1 MAAPPGA
8 GPSASSCYN
17 CFFHCQR
24 GFSLTWL
31 VIIPSVLFLIAGSAL
46 AYVVG
51 AAAVLAFISV
61 DKIRYLAILPQRIFS
76 QLDVFAMMAMVL
88 FIMTGEV
95 MNRTGVTRY
104 LIDFSMSI
112 VGRLKGG
119 LGHVNIMTSIFFAG
133 VSGSAV
139 ADAAAL
145 SNTLVPAMREQGY
158 PNRYAGAVTAASSVI
173 GPIIPPSIILIFYG
187 AWMQVSIGG
196 LFAAGIVPGLVL
208 GGALLL
214 TNGVLA
220 HRHDHPGG
228 RGSDVPA
235 FLPSLVKSAPALA
248 LPVIILGGIVFGIA
262 TPTEAAAVAVAAALA
277 AGFFYGGVSMP
288 VLWKCLERSAILTG
302 SIFMVMTAA
311 ACAAYV
317 GSLEQWPQA
326 IARMATESGLTGI
339 YFLLLINL
347 VFLIAGMFMDV
358 PMALALLVPLFGPA
372 AVAQGIDPIHL
383 GIILCLNLTMGL
395 ITPPLGGCL
404 IVVSAISGENY
415 WSLARATLPFIVVE
429 VLVLL
434 LITLAPWLSLGLPRL
449 LGFM

>member
-1 MAAPPGA
+1 M
-8 GPSASSCYN
+8 
-17 CFFHCQR
+17 F
-24 GFSLTWL
+24 WL
-31 VIIPSVLFLIAGSAL
+31 VLILSVLFLASGTAL

-51 AAAVLAFISV
+51 AAAVLTFIAS
-61 DKIRYLAILPQRIFS
+61 DNIRYLAVLPQRIFS
-76 QLDVFAMMAMVL
+76 QLDIFALMAMVL

-104 LIDFSMSI
+104 LIDFSMAI

-145 SNTLVPAMREQGY
+145 SNTLIPAMRDKGY
-158 PNRYAGAVTAASSVI
+158 TRRYAGAVTAASSVI

-196 LFAAGIVPGLVL
+196 LFAAGIIPGLIL
-208 GGALLL
+208 GLALLL
-214 TNGVLA
+214 TNGFLA
-220 HRHDHPGG
+220 HRRNHPGG
-228 RGSDVPA
+228 KGTEIPPFWGS
-235 FLPSLVKSAPALA
+235 LRRSAPALF
-248 LPVIILGGIVFGIA
+248 LPVIILGGIVFGVA
-262 TPTEAAAVAVAAALA
+262 TPTEAAGVAVAAALG
-277 AGFFYGGVSMP
+277 AGLIYGGVSGR
-288 VLWKCLERSAILTG
+288 VIRECLERTAVLSG
-302 SIFMVMTAA
+302 SIFLVMTAA

-317 GSLEQWPQA
+317 GSLEQWPQQ
-326 IARMATESGLTGI
+326 IAKMASDSGLTGV
-339 YFLLLINL
+339 YFLLLINVIFL
-347 VFLIAGMFMDV
+347 VAGMFMDI

-415 WSLARATLPFIVVE
+415 WTLAKSTMPFIVVE
-429 VLVLL
+429 IGVLL
-434 LITLAPWLSLGLPRL
+434 CITLFPVVSLYLPKV
-449 LGFM
+449 LGFL

>member
-1 MAAPPGA
+1 MA
-8 GPSASSCYN
+8 
-17 CFFHCQR
+17 
-24 GFSLTWL
+24 WL
-31 VIIPSVLFLIAGSAL
+31 VVISVFLFLVSGAAL

-51 AAAVLAFISV
+51 AAAVMTFIAS
-61 DKIRYLAILPQRIFS
+61 DNIRYLAILPQRIFS
-76 QLDVFAMMAMVL
+76 QLDIFALMAMVL

-104 LIDFSMSI
+104 LIEFSMSI
-112 VGRLKGG
+112 VGRFKGG
-119 LGHVNIMTSIFFAG
+119 LGHVNILTSIFFAG

-145 SNTLVPAMREQGY
+145 SNTLIPAMREQGY
-158 PNRYAGAVTAASSVI
+158 TNQYAGAVTAASSVI

-196 LFAAGIVPGLVL
+196 LFAAGILPGLLL
-208 GGALLL
+208 GVALLIA
-214 TNGVLA
+214 NAVFA

-228 RGSDVPA
+228 RGTHVPRFA
-235 FLPSLVKSAPALA
+235 PSFVKSIPALL
-248 LPVIILGGIVFGIA
+248 LPTIILGGIVFGIA
-262 TPTEAAAVAVAAALA
+262 TPTEAAGVAVAAALM
-277 AGFFYGGVSMP
+277 AGFFYGGVNFR
-288 VLWKCLERSAILTG
+288 VIWQCVERTAILTG
-302 SIFMVMTAA
+302 SIFMVIAAA

-317 GSLEQWPQA
+317 GSLEQWPQQ
-326 IARMATESGLTGI
+326 IAKLTTDSGVTGI

-372 AVAQGIDPIHL
+372 AVAQGVDPIHL

-415 WSLARATLPFIVVE
+415 WKLARATLPFIGVE
-429 VLVLL
+429 IVVLL
-434 LITLAPWLSLGLPRL
+434 VITLIPSLSLLLPRV
-449 LGFM
+449 LGFL

>member
-1 MAAPPGA
+1 MAW
-8 GPSASSCYN
+8 
-17 CFFHCQR
+17 FV
-24 GFSLTWL
+24 
-31 VIIPSVLFLIAGSAL
+31 VILAILFLVAGAAL

-51 AAAVLAFISV
+51 AAAVLAFIAT
-61 DKIRYLAILPQRIFS
+61 DNIRYLAVLPQRIFS
-76 QLDVFAMMAMVL
+76 QLDIFALMAMVL

-112 VGRLKGG
+112 VGRFKGG

-158 PNRYAGAVTAASSVI
+158 TNRYAGAITAASSVI

-196 LFAAGIVPGLVL
+196 LFAAGILPGLLL
-208 GGALLL
+208 GGALLVA
-214 TNGVLA
+214 NAVFA
-220 HRHDHPGG
+220 HRQDHPGG
-228 RGSDVPA
+228 RGTEVPPVW
-235 FLPSLVKSAPALA
+235 PSFVKSIPALL
-248 LPVIILGGIVFGIA
+248 LPTIILGGIVFGIA

-277 AGFFYGGVSMP
+277 AGFFYGGVNLKV
-288 VLWKCLERSAILTG
+288 VLKCIENTAILSG
-302 SIFMVMTAA
+302 SIFMVIAAA
-311 ACAAYV
+311 ACFAYV
-317 GSLEQWPQA
+317 GSLEQWPQQ
-326 IARMATESGLTGI
+326 IARLATESGVSGI
-339 YFLLLINL
+339 AFLLLINL
-347 VFLIAGMFMDV
+347 IFLIAGMFMDV

-372 AVAQGIDPIHL
+372 AVAQGVHPIHL

-415 WSLARATLPFIVVE
+415 WALAKTILPFIVVE
-429 VLVLL
+429 LIVLL
-434 LITLAPWLSLGLPRL
+434 VITLIPPISLFLPRV
-449 LGFM
+449 LGFL

>member
-1 MAAPPGA
+1 MA
-8 GPSASSCYN
+8 
-17 CFFHCQR
+17 
-24 GFSLTWL
+24 WIV
-31 VIIPSVLFLIAGSAL
+31 VILSILFLAAGAAL

-51 AAAVLAFISV
+51 AAAVLAFIAT
-61 DKIRYLAILPQRIFS
+61 DNIRYLAVLPQRIFS
-76 QLDVFAMMAMVL
+76 QLDIFALMAMVL

-112 VGRLKGG
+112 VGRFKGG

-158 PNRYAGAVTAASSVI
+158 TNRYAGAVTAASAVI

-196 LFAAGIVPGLVL
+196 LFAAGILPGLLL
-208 GGALLL
+208 GAALLIA
-214 TNGVLA
+214 NAIFA

-228 RGSDVPA
+228 RGAEVPP
-235 FLPSLVKSAPALA
+235 FWPSFVKSIPALL
-248 LPVIILGGIVFGIA
+248 LPTIILGGIVFGIA

-277 AGFFYGGVSMP
+277 AGFFYGGVNLK
-288 VLWKCLERSAILTG
+288 VIRRCIERTAILTG
-302 SIFMVMTAA
+302 SIFMVLAAA

-317 GSLEQWPQA
+317 GSLEQWPQQ
-326 IARMATESGLTGI
+326 IATLAMKSGFTGI
-339 YFLLLINL
+339 SFLLLIN
-347 VFLIAGMFMDV
+347 VIFLIAGMFMDV

-372 AVAQGIDPIHL
+372 AVAQGVHPIHL

-415 WSLARATLPFIVVE
+415 WKLARAILPFIVVE
-429 VLVLL
+429 LIVLL
-434 LITLAPWLSLGLPRL
+434 VITFFPPISLFLPRV
-449 LGFM
+449 LGFL

>member
-1 MAAPPGA
+1 MA
-8 GPSASSCYN
+8 
-17 CFFHCQR
+17 
-24 GFSLTWL
+24 WL
-31 VIIPSVLFLIAGSAL
+31 VVILSILFLVTGAAL

-51 AAAVLAFISV
+51 AAAVLAFIAT
-61 DKIRYLAILPQRIFS
+61 DNIRYLAVLPQRIFS
-76 QLDVFAMMAMVL
+76 QLDIFALMAMVL

-95 MNRTGVTRY
+95 MNRTGVTKY

-112 VGRLKGG
+112 VGRFKGG

-158 PNRYAGAVTAASSVI
+158 TNRYAGAVTAASSVI

-196 LFAAGIVPGLVL
+196 LFAAGILPGLVL
-208 GGALLL
+208 GAALLIANAIFAHRQNHPGGQGTEIPPFWPSFVKSIPALLL
-214 TNGVLA
+214 PT
-220 HRHDHPGG
+220 
-228 RGSDVPA
+228 
-235 FLPSLVKSAPALA
+235 
-248 LPVIILGGIVFGIA
+248 IILGGIVFGIA

-277 AGFFYGGVSMP
+277 AGFIYGGVNLS
-288 VLWKCLERSAILTG
+288 VIRHCIERTAILTG
-302 SIFMVMTAA
+302 SIFMVLAAA

-317 GSLEQWPQA
+317 GSLEQWPQQ
-326 IARMATESGLTGI
+326 IATLAMESGLTGI
-339 YFLLLINL
+339 SFLLLINL
-347 VFLIAGMFMDV
+347 IFLIAGMFMDV

-372 AVAQGIDPIHL
+372 AVAQGVHPIHL

-395 ITPPLGGCL
+395 ITPPMGGCL

-415 WSLARATLPFIVVE
+415 WKLAKAILPFIVVE
-429 VLVLL
+429 LIVLL
-434 LITLAPWLSLGLPRL
+434 AITFFPSISLFLPRV
-449 LGFM
+449 LGFL

>member
-1 MAAPPGA
+1 L
-8 GPSASSCYN
+8 
-17 CFFHCQR
+17 F
-24 GFSLTWL
+24 WL
-31 VIIPSVLFLIAGSAL
+31 VLILSFLFLASGTAL

-51 AAAVLAFISV
+51 AAAVLAFIASDNV
-61 DKIRYLAILPQRIFS
+61 RYLAVLPQRIFS
-76 QLDVFAMMAMVL
+76 QLDVFALMAMVL

-104 LIDFSMSI
+104 LIDFSMAI

-145 SNTLVPAMREQGY
+145 SNTLIPAMRDQGY
-158 PNRYAGAVTAASSVI
+158 TNRYAGAITAASSVI

-196 LFAAGIVPGLVL
+196 LFAAGIIPGLIL
-208 GGALLL
+208 GLALLL
-214 TNGVLA
+214 TNGVIA
-220 HRHDHPGG
+220 HRRNHPGG
-228 RGSDVPA
+228 RGTKIPPFWASMRRA
-235 FLPSLVKSAPALA
+235 APALL
-248 LPVIILGGIVFGIA
+248 LPVIILGGIVFGVA
-262 TPTEAAAVAVAAALA
+262 TPTEAAGVAVAAALG
-277 AGFFYGGVSMP
+277 AGLVYGGVSP
-288 VLWKCLERSAILTG
+288 RVLKECLERTAVLSG
-302 SIFMVMTAA
+302 SIFLVMTAA

-317 GSLEQWPQA
+317 GSLEQWPQQ
-326 IARMATESGLTGI
+326 IAKLANASGLTGV

-347 VFLIAGMFMDV
+347 IFLIAGMFMDI

-415 WSLARATLPFIVVE
+415 WTLAKATMPFIAVE
-429 VLVLL
+429 IGVLL
-434 LITLAPWLSLGLPRL
+434 FITLVPLASLFLPKV
-449 LGFM
+449 LGFL